1 MRVPF
6 HFSTLVIAVVVTACS
21 APAPDTPHDGGGST
35 GGAPGTGG
43 ASGSQPT
50 GSGGSLAGQS
60 GSSGNG
66 GSAGGAGTGG
76 MAGSRG
82 ASGAAGAAAGAGGS
96 SGGSGAAGS
105 ASDGGSVIDGANDRA
120 TSTPDTGPTSP
131 TKQWSCPAGPFPA
144 QTMGTSTP
152 ICAGFAYNYGYNEGP
167 TWIAS
172 QKAFF
177 FSNFV
182 QGGAMGGD
190 VIKYTIGGQCE
201 IFLRDVG
208 CNGLAVGPTGKLIG
222 ACHQPRAVMEY
233 DLVSKQPRVLADMAE
248 GRMLDSPN
256 DLVAHSNGNIYF
268 SNATYELGGRPVGLG
283 TALVR
288 IDPLGMTSV
297 VMKGGLNGIALS
309 PDEKKLYVVG
319 MGTWD
324 VDDQGVPTV
333 RTGAGPGGDGISVD
347 CAGNVHQQGTNSAF
361 GGPDGKTMLIVG
373 GGNNARTVQMTVPG
387 LP

>member
-1 MRVPF
+1 MREPV
-6 HFSTLVIAVVVTACS
+6 HFSPLVIALIMAACS
-21 APAPDTPHDGGGST
+21 APAPDTPHDGGGGSST
-35 GGAPGTGG
+35 
-43 ASGSQPT
+43 
-50 GSGGSLAGQS
+50 GQS
-60 GSSGNG
+60 GSSGSG
-66 GSAGGAGTGG
+66 GSAGSSTGQSGSSGSGGSAGTGG
-76 MAGSRG
+76 MAGSGG

-105 ASDGGSVIDGANDRA
+105 ASDGGAVIDGGNDA
-120 TSTPDTGPTSP
+120 TSTPDTGPTGP

-144 QTMGTSTP
+144 QMMGTSTP

-172 QKAFF
+172 QNAFF

-201 IFLRDVG
+201 IFLRNAG

-248 GRMLDSPN
+248 GKMLDSPN

-268 SNATYELGGRPVGLG
+268 SNTTYELGGRPVGLG

-319 MGTWD
+319 MGIWD

-373 GGNNARTVQMTVPG
+373 GGTNARTVQMTVPG